1 MGLIVA
7 ARYYTF
13 GARKISL
20 DKLVCSDLIVLDSK
34 PISPSEVSLGPRPSG
49 ELHDAGNTPAV
60 VLLGT
65 RREGGGEEQ
74 DLGESVHAVCNELLG
89 SSNILVGSDLIVPD
103 TEPISQSEVS
113 LGTCRVEAK
122 VSLGTHPSEGPPE
135 APEDKNDEK
144 NNSHEHLE
152 SKRGVASNVASENGA
167 GGTELMGQ
175 TLVRLIGPPEAPE
188 DKNDEKNNRHTKN
201 GMSKRETVPV
211 GCSEVA
217 VSTVS
222 RGHIGGEKWWAAR
235 DRMARLCCSDSGA
248 KLSEKTVSDYVL
260 SGSCAKLS
268 EKNVSG
274 PTGPKKVTFAGDPN
288 VDPASNRVQSNVLR
302 MKRYCFKFSLPGI
315 VRDYVA
321 CLERNEEDGDLW
333 IWETWELIWEGDLV
347 GERFLEIDRVIQWAK
362 PMSLL
367 ARRATDLR
375 RNFEE
380 LLDLETSGVLGS
392 GLEDS

>member
-49 ELHDAGNTPAV
+49 ELHDAGNTHAV

-89 SSNILVGSDLIVPD
+89 SSNMLVGSDLIVPD

-188 DKNDEKNNRHTKN
+188 DKNDEKNNRHAKN
-201 GMSKRETVPV
+201 GMSKR
-211 GCSEVA
+211 
-217 VSTVS
+217 
-222 RGHIGGEKWWAAR
+222 
-235 DRMARLCCSDSGA
+235 D
-248 KLSEKTVSDYVL
+248 
-260 SGSCAKLS
+260 
-268 EKNVSG
+268 
-274 PTGPKKVTFAGDPN
+274 
-288 VDPASNRVQSNVLR
+288 QSNVLR
-302 MKRYCFKFSLPGI
+302 MKRYCFKFSQPGI

-321 CLERNEEDGDLW
+321 CLERNEEDVDLW
-333 IWETWELIWEGDLV
+333 IWETWELIWEWDLV

-367 ARRATDLR
+367 ARRAADLR